1 MRKALRKPQ
10 VQSENH
16 KRQHEAIVW
25 QATLEANFVLSVVQ
39 ILRCMGNECV
49 NPASGNASN

>member
-49 NPASGNASN
+49 NPASENASN